1 MHPDRNDVSKRVRSE
16 FVISI
21 ILHARAP
28 ICIGLRVHEKYVRYQ
43 EESCI
48 KFESAA
54 GVALAARMLVSRM
67 AVRTDM
73 ICGKCM
79 RYQSDT
85 TLYAYSTTLTRRPP
99 NRRNKKKMLRLSDYR
114 YHQLSTSQYYG
125 HSMITVKARF
135 LFLLSLRFITT
146 NLAYI
151 TFIHKG
157 SL

>member
-21 ILHARAP
+21 ILHARSP

-79 RYQSDT
+79 RYQSDAT
-85 TLYAYSTTLTRRPP
+85 CL
-99 NRRNKKKMLRLSDYR
+99 
-114 YHQLSTSQYYG
+114 
-125 HSMITVKARF
+125 
-135 LFLLSLRFITT
+135 
-146 NLAYI
+146 
-151 TFIHKG
+151 
-157 SL
+157 